1 MSILFK
7 DLHRLLSEYKP
18 TDLVQKKFQT
28 QIQNYGKTKEILWA
42 EYFNPGHITVSALV
56 LSPDNKNIALIFH
69 PFLKLWLQPGGHL
82 EDHDPSL
89 LDAAKR
95 EVLEEVSISDLSPI
109 NMGIFDLDI
118 HRIPENPT
126 KNQPSH
132 QHLDLRFLFQANT
145 WDCKAS
151 SEIKESKWVPLSEIA
166 RINTDDS
173 VKRLIS
179 KFKSLS

>member
-1 MSILFK
+1 MSILFN
-7 DLHRLLSEYKP
+7 DLHTQLSEYWS
-18 TDLVQKKFQT
+18 TDSVQSTFQT
-28 QIQNYGKTKEILWA
+28 QIQHYGQRKEILWA

-56 LSPDNKNIALIFH
+56 LSPDQKSVALIFH

-82 EDHDPSL
+82 ETDDSSL

-95 EVLEEVSISDLSPI
+95 EVLEEVSISDLSPLKA
-109 NMGIFDLDI
+109 GIFDLDI
-118 HRIPENPT
+118 HKIPENPK

-132 QHLDLRFLFQANT
+132 LHLDLRFLFQANT

-151 SEIKESKWVPLSEIA
+151 SEIKESKWVPLAEISQ
-166 RINTDDS
+166 INTDNS

-179 KFKSLS
+179 KIESIS